1 MGNWNRVSYCIISS
15 KISYSCAIPNV
26 KFFVY
31 TQLVHYPWFIGPLLS
46 GLNIVYLL
54 LNYLPYVI
62 KDVACI
68 IKALALGSFGLP
80 HIPFPSIPFPHIPFP
95 HFHIP
100 FLVANTTMLAN
111 GNYTTMLANGDYT
124 AVMSDELMG
133 NYTAMI
139 QYYAAYAA
147 NEYLNNLL
155 NASSEVDVLFPD
167 L

>member
-1 MGNWNRVSYCIISS
+1 MGSWNRVSYCVISS
-15 KISYSCAIPNV
+15 KISYSCVIPNV

-31 TQLVHYPWFIGPLLS
+31 SQLIHYPWFIGPLLS

-80 HIPFPSIPFPHIPFP
+80 HIPFPHIPFP

-100 FLVANTTMLAN
+100 FLMANNTMALAPA
-111 GNYTTMLANGDYT
+111 NYTG
-124 AVMSDELMG
+124 VMSDELMG
-133 NYTAMI
+133 NYTALM

-147 NEYLNNLL
+147 NAYLNNLMD
-155 NASSEVDVLFPD
+155 ASSEVDVLFPD